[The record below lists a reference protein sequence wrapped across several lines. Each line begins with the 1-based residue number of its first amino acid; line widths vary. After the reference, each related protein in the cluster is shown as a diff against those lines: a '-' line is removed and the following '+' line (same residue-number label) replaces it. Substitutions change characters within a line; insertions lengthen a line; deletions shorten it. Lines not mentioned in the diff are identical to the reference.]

1 MGERLVSRPDW
12 FPGCVPGP
20 DGVLVH
26 RLPRGHRAR
35 PAPGPP
41 SGPAGARRRP
51 HAARHDDRRRDLR
64 RRRPHG
70 RRPAG
75 DHGQPD
81 LAARHREGLPGRQLQ
96 RHRHRRGRRHR
107 HRDGEALPGRARAL
121 REDRGPDA
129 QPRRQGQP
137 AGADDPRQPRRRPA
151 GPGRRPP
158 VRRVRPRRR
167 RGHRPG
173 PDLQLRRHRRELR
186 AARLRGRRLPLA
198 VRAELAEEDLAARS
212 RRRHRA
218 ALPGGGAVRRR
229 RRRLRHRRPRSRPA
243 ALPDRLPGR
252 RRGRRPAGRRRGGRR
267 RRGDHRRARRARRAG
282 LTAMTMP
289 YYASPEQLMRDR
301 SEYARKGISR
311 GRSVAV
317 LTYSDGVLFIAEN
330 PSSTLHKVGEL
341 YDRIGFAAVGRYSEF
356 ESLRVAGVR
365 LADVRGYSYN
375 RRDVTGR
382 VIANAY
388 AQTLGEIFTQQTK
401 PYEVELCVAEVGAT
415 PEADQLFRL
424 TFDGSIVDEP
434 DFVVMGGQADAVTG
448 HLREH
453 FLPGMGL
460 ADALKV
466 GVRALSAVSPVTAG
480 AGNGGPSQLTSEQ
493 LEVAVLDRRRPKR
506 AFRRVVGAALRGLL
520 GEEGGEPEAKEDEA
534 TTGTHVPSTPQP
546 GTPAGLGDPAAPDTA
561 GRTDVGP
568 EDSGD

>member
-1 MGERLVSRPDW
+1 
-12 FPGCVPGP
+12 
-20 DGVLVH
+20 
-26 RLPRGHRAR
+26 
-35 PAPGPP
+35 
-41 SGPAGARRRP
+41 
-51 HAARHDDRRRDLR
+51 
-64 RRRPHG
+64 
-70 RRPAG
+70 
-75 DHGQPD
+75 
-81 LAARHREGLPGRQLQ
+81 
-96 RHRHRRGRRHR
+96 
-107 HRDGEALPGRARAL
+107 
-121 REDRGPDA
+121 
-129 QPRRQGQP
+129 
-137 AGADDPRQPRRRPA
+137 
-151 GPGRRPP
+151 
-158 VRRVRPRRR
+158 
-167 RGHRPG
+167 
-173 PDLQLRRHRRELR
+173 
-186 AARLRGRRLPLA
+186 
-198 VRAELAEEDLAARS
+198 
-212 RRRHRA
+212 
-218 ALPGGGAVRRR
+218 
-229 RRRLRHRRPRSRPA
+229 
-243 ALPDRLPGR
+243 
-252 RRGRRPAGRRRGGRR
+252 
-267 RRGDHRRARRARRAG
+267 
-282 LTAMTMP
+282 MTMP

-317 LTYSDGVLFIAEN
+317 VTYADGVLFIAEN

-401 PYEVELCVAEVGAT
+401 PYEVELCVAEVGDT

-506 AFRRVVGAALRGLL
+506 AFRRVVGAALRGYLD
-520 GEEGGEPEAKEDEA
+520 EEGGEPEVEEDEA
-534 TTGTHVPSTPQP
+534 TAGTHVPSTPQP

-561 GRTDVGP
+561 GGTEG
-568 EDSGD
+568 SGEGAPTETGD